1 MNIIENL
8 AMQNLGVDMEDEQQR
23 ESWKIQNDSQADW
36 ALDKIR
42 EAQAEY
48 RRFEMVVN
56 DKIAQLQAVLEKEK
70 ERIVKEVEFFSFKL
84 AQYFETVPKR
94 KSKTQETYKL
104 PSGRLVKKYR
114 QPKIVRDDEKL
125 VKWLEQNGMTE
136 LVKIQKSPDWAT
148 FKKETEIVG
157 DKVVSKTT
165 GEVIDGITVIEQ
177 APEFKVEV

>member
-8 AMQNLGVDMEDEQQR
+8 ALKHLGIDIDNVEQQ
-23 ESWKIQNDSQADW
+23 ESWKIENDSQADW

-56 DKIAQLQAVLEKEK
+56 DKIAQLQTALAAEKEK
-70 ERIVKEVEFFSFKL
+70 TESEVSFFQGKL
-84 AQYFETVPKR
+84 AQYFETVPR
-94 KSKTQETYKL
+94 KKTKTQETYKL

-114 QPKIVRDDEKL
+114 APKIVRDNDKL
-125 VKWLEQNGMTE
+125 VEWLEQNGMTE

-148 FKKETEIVG
+148 LKNDTEISGEV
-157 DKVVSKTT
+157 VVSKHT
-165 GEVIDGITVIEQ
+165 GEVIPGVTAVPQ
-177 APEFKVEV
+177 NPEFKVEI